1 MVDIEITPDCG
12 NAPKQAQVRD
22 LIVAAAT
29 GQRDAFEAAVEPGF
43 VARHAG
49 GTSVEG
55 AKAVDSVIGMLGPD
69 GLTGLRLDLVFSHG
83 TFVAAT
89 GVLIRG
95 DKAEEFCHLVTY
107 GGHGKTAR
115 VASITMFGAP

>member
-12 NAPKQAQVRD
+12 NAPKQTQVRD

-29 GQRDAFEAAVEPGF
+29 GRRDAVEAAVGPGF
-43 VARHAG
+43 VARRAG
-49 GTSVEG
+49 GMGVEG
-55 AKAVDSVIGMLGPD
+55 AKAVDSVRGLLGPD
-69 GLTGLRLDLVFSHG
+69 GLTALRLDMVFSHG
-83 TFVAAT
+83 KFVAAT

-95 DKAEEFCHLVTY
+95 DTAEEFCHLVTY

>member
-1 MVDIEITPDCG
+1 MVDIEIAPDCG

-29 GQRDAFEAAVEPGF
+29 GQRAAVEAAVEPGL
-43 VARHAG
+43 VARRAG
-49 GTSVEG
+49 GAGVEG
-55 AKAVDSVIGMLGPD
+55 AAAVDSVMGELDPR
-69 GLTGLRLDLVFSHG
+69 GLTGLRLDTVFSHG
-83 TFVAAT
+83 KFVAAA

-95 DKAEEFCHLVTY
+95 ERHEEFCHLVTY
-107 GGHGKTAR
+107 SGHGKTAR